1 MSEIRKEFKELKDS
15 SMKALFRCIVCFEP
29 KPNCFLACHFCGR
42 YLGCYSCI
50 IKIKRCPICR
60 KDFKCEI
67 CSVFLPR
74 KPLFIPLIED
84 QMGIPAV
91 DRAGVIKSAEES
103 AKAAQSEDNDD
114 DDDDFDLLPVLS
126 TDSNES

>member
-1 MSEIRKEFKELKDS
+1 
-15 SMKALFRCIVCFEP
+15 
-29 KPNCFLACHFCGR
+29 
-42 YLGCYSCI
+42 
-50 IKIKRCPICR
+50 
-60 KDFKCEI
+60 
-67 CSVFLPR
+67 
-74 KPLFIPLIED
+74 
-84 QMGIPAV
+84 MGIPAV